1 MAYFL
6 KRTLSNMGIN
16 KNLLETM
23 HYPYTPSYA
32 GNTKT
37 LSSQY
42 SASLQPSATKK
53 VRKIEKVSQEK
64 HDLDINKSKCVLM
77 VRKTHKVALI
87 VKF

>member
-1 MAYFL
+1 
-6 KRTLSNMGIN
+6 MGIN

-42 SASLQPSATKK
+42 FAILQPSATKT
-53 VRKIEKVSQEK
+53 VRKIKKVSPEK
-64 HDLDINKSKCVLM
+64 HEFDMNKSIRVLM
-77 VRKTHKVALI
+77 VRKTQKVAHI
-87 VKF
+87 IKF

>member
-1 MAYFL
+1 
-6 KRTLSNMGIN
+6 MGIN

-42 SASLQPSATKK
+42 FAILQPSATKK
-53 VRKIEKVSQEK
+53 
-64 HDLDINKSKCVLM
+64 
-77 VRKTHKVALI
+77 
-87 VKF
+87 

>member
-1 MAYFL
+1 
-6 KRTLSNMGIN
+6 MGID

-42 SASLQPSATKK
+42 FAILRPSATKK
-53 VRKIEKVSQEK
+53 VRKIKKVSPEK
-64 HDLDINKSKCVLM
+64 HELDMNKSICVLM
-77 VRKTHKVALI
+77 VRKTQKVAHI
-87 VKF
+87 IKF